1 LRQANNLAIPQEPP
15 SPGLTVADDF
25 ITLNPLLITRLPL
38 PHFVF
43 FSMAGRSGTGKQKG
57 VLMPLHRLNRFCPQ
71 SVAIW
76 RQWRNWVCSAI
87 VALAAC
93 GCATAPFGG
102 FSADSS
108 NEKKSAAVRERAEAR
123 WQALI
128 KDDIAAA
135 YSYLSPTTRD
145 VVSLD
150 QYRGKLARGTFRDI
164 KIDAVECEGELCKV
178 RVRLTYDRPRL
189 KGIVTPL
196 EESWIIERGQFWY
209 VLRG

>member
-1 LRQANNLAIPQEPP
+1 
-15 SPGLTVADDF
+15 
-25 ITLNPLLITRLPL
+25 
-38 PHFVF
+38 
-43 FSMAGRSGTGKQKG
+43 MAGRSGTGKQKG

-76 RQWRNWVCSAI
+76 RQWRSWVCSAI

>member
-1 LRQANNLAIPQEPP
+1 
-15 SPGLTVADDF
+15 
-25 ITLNPLLITRLPL
+25 
-38 PHFVF
+38 
-43 FSMAGRSGTGKQKG
+43 M
-57 VLMPLHRLNRFCPQ
+57 
-71 SVAIW
+71 
-76 RQWRNWVCSAI
+76 
-87 VALAAC
+87 
-93 GCATAPFGG
+93 
-102 FSADSS
+102 
-108 NEKKSAAVRERAEAR
+108 RERAEAR